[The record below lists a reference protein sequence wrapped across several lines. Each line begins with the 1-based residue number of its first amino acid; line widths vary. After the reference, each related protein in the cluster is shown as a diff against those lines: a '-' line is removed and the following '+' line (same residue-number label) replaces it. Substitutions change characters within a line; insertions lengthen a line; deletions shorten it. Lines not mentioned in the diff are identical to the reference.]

1 MKVLLDVENPVI
13 WQNEINRQKRL
24 REKIETRWANMQN
37 KKPIQGENNHIVNK
51 SEIFGFHF

>member
-37 KKPIQGENNHIVNK
+37 KKPIQGENNC
-51 SEIFGFHF
+51 